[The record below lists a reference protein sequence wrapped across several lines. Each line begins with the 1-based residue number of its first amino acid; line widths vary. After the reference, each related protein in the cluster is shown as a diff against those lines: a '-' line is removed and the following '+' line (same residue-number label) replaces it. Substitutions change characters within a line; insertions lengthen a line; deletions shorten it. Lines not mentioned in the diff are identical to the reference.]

1 MTAQDKLDE
10 AFLEAGTQIKNN
22 KTRLTALEVTA
33 AHNVIGT
40 MKGVFIAPSD
50 PVPVGMPA
58 WGLVVGEQV

>member
-1 MTAQDKLDE
+1 MSAQSDLDA
-10 AFLEAGTQIKNN
+10 AFVEAGAQIKNA

-33 AHNVIGT
+33 AHNVIGNL
-40 MKGVFIAPSD
+40 KGVFIAPAD